1 MDHHDIVEL
10 LEDPD
15 FCKDFVFIATAT
27 TRLENGKLIELDQAH
42 DVTGVIQPANAND
55 TRVLEQGDQ
64 SKRSIKIYLAKK
76 VLAATKTPP
85 KLGDKIK
92 DNGLY
97 YRVASYQD
105 WTQYGYSKAVA
116 VEIVNNG

>member
-1 MDHHDIVEL
+1 MIDDIAEL

-15 FCKDFVFIATAT
+15 FCKDFVLIITGS
-27 TRLENGKLIELDQAH
+27 TRLENGKLIETETPH
-42 DVTGVIQPANAND
+42 NVTGVIQPANAND

-64 SKRSIKIYLAKK
+64 SKRSIKIYLGHE

-92 DNGLY
+92 DNDIL

-105 WTQYGYSKAVA
+105 WSQYGYSKALA